1 MSSHA
6 TARRMTSA
14 LCNICPPLGTVSALA
29 LQPCARSPT
38 ATCSIVSQVD
48 QSFLPPPG
56 QPLLPSIMTPTTA
69 IELLIT
75 DCRFVSNRGG
85 ALRLR
90 GRRVQATIQ
99 SCTFSDNGEATLS
112 AGGAIFTDSARVEIV
127 ASMFLSNV
135 AEVGGA
141 IACASG
147 TVSLTRCEFRDNA
160 ATMQG
165 AAISATGTL
174 NLNVGGSR
182 FEDNIAGV
190 RGSAIDISKAMVR
203 LKRSEIS
210 APDCSSVSQVCVSD
224 AGWLDVSATSF
235 SLPSACAAVQVCL
248 LACAALLACVG
259 AAVVHMRCACAGPL
273 LRIARSVQH
282 RRAKLAVRAAARR
295 SRAEGSNCR
304 YAAAP
309 RAPLQANQA
318 IDLPPGLRRAG
329 AAQGAMRH

>member
-1 MSSHA
+1 
-6 TARRMTSA
+6 
-14 LCNICPPLGTVSALA
+14 
-29 LQPCARSPT
+29 
-38 ATCSIVSQVD
+38 
-48 QSFLPPPG
+48 
-56 QPLLPSIMTPTTA
+56 MTPTTA

-182 FEDNIAGV
+182 FEGNIAGV

-224 AGWLDVSATSF
+224 AGWLDASATSF
-235 SLPSACAAVQVCL
+235 SLPSACASVQVCL

-259 AAVVHMRCACAGPL
+259 AAVHWSACAALAQGRYFESLAASSIAVRSSQFEPPLDAAELKEVIAGTLQRLEHRCGPTKPWTYLLGACGVLMLRRVRCATDQRCAEIQRL
-273 LRIARSVQH
+273 
-282 RRAKLAVRAAARR
+282 
-295 SRAEGSNCR
+295 
-304 YAAAP
+304 
-309 RAPLQANQA
+309 
-318 IDLPPGLRRAG
+318 
-329 AAQGAMRH
+329 

>member
-1 MSSHA
+1 M
-6 TARRMTSA
+6 
-14 LCNICPPLGTVSALA
+14 
-29 LQPCARSPT
+29 
-38 ATCSIVSQVD
+38 D
-48 QSFLPPPG
+48 QSSLPPPG
-56 QPLLPSIMTPTTA
+56 QPLLPSIVTDTA
-69 IELLIT
+69 AVELLIR

-127 ASMFLSNV
+127 ASMFSSNV
-135 AEVGGA
+135 AAVGGA

-160 ATMQG
+160 ATTQG
-165 AAISATGTL
+165 AAISATGDL

-182 FEDNIAGV
+182 FEGNIAGV
-190 RGSAIDISKAMVR
+190 RASAIDISKAMVR

-210 APDCSSVSQVCVSD
+210 APDCSSVSQVCISD

-248 LACAALLACVG
+248 LAPPFSLASVLQWSTCAALAQGRYFESLA
-259 AAVVHMRCACAGPL
+259 ASS
-273 LRIARSVQH
+273 I
-282 RRAKLAVRAAARR
+282 AVRSSQFEPPLDAAELKEVIAGTLQRLEHR
-295 SRAEGSNCR
+295 CR
-304 YAAAP
+304 PTKPWTCLPAAC
-309 RAPLQANQA
+309 
-318 IDLPPGLRRAG
+318 
-329 AAQGAMRH
+329 